1 MAKSASDDTPTI
13 EHNSGDLKM
22 LIQQC
27 AREIEGIRDQ
37 RKELNEEAAAIRKR
51 VDEAGISK
59 PAFDYA
65 CRLYRM
71 EQEARDSYMDSLALC
86 FDSLGIGGQADMFKP
101 MEDAA

>member
-13 EHNSGDLKM
+13 EHNSGDLKL

-27 AREIEGIRDQ
+27 AREIE
-37 RKELNEEAAAIRKR
+37 AIRKR
-51 VDEAGISK
+51 VDEAGVNK

-71 EQEARDSYMDSLALC
+71 EQEARDSYMDSLKIC
-86 FDSLGIGGQADMFKP
+86 FDSLGIGGQADLFEP

>member
-1 MAKSASDDTPTI
+1 MARSAKDDTPSTD
-13 EHNSGDLKM
+13 HNSGDVKK

-27 AREIEGIRDQ
+27 AREMEGIRND
-37 RKELNEEAAAIRKR
+37 RAELNERAADIRKR
-51 VDEAGISK
+51 VDEAGVSK

-71 EQEARDSYMDSLALC
+71 EQEARDNYMDSLALC
-86 FDSLGIGGQADMFKP
+86 FESLGIGGQGDMFKP